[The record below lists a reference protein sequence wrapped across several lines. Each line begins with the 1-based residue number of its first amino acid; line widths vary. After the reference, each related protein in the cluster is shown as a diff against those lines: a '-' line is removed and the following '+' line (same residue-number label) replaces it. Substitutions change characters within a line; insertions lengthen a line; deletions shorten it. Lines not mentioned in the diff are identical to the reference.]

1 MAYLLFSYFVCFFVC
16 LFFTVSILYV
26 CSIAELHAPVPP
38 APQHPALSHRHIPA
52 AQHRVRQQFTLKAAP
67 VHQIRLRGSV
77 GAPSKFKNKN
87 KKQTADFLKI
97 FFFSVLCA
105 QFGGPVPAGAVLA
118 DVRVDQHR
126 AGGDA
131 RTRRLPQAR
140 GENH

>member
-1 MAYLLFSYFVCFFVC
+1 MRCGLFAIFLFCVFFVC

-67 VHQIRLRGSV
+67 MHQIRLRGSV
-77 GAPSKFKNKN
+77 GAPSKCV
-87 KKQTADFLKI
+87 FLKKI

-126 AGGDA
+126 AGGNA
-131 RTRRLPQAR
+131 RTQRLRQAR